1 MIPTQIAANV
11 VREDTPAVEAYFIV
25 TTSQHHRIALVC
37 DENDVLVGVIESR
50 EVDPGAVDVR
60 SRVCGDIC
68 RRDFRSLSADQGDT
82 LYTRGRDIFSETAIE
97 TLPVLDARGIPTS
110 LFSRF
115 QAFFRQSYLQVDHA
129 HYAVG
134 LLDAAQLARSRGYDR
149 ISAVEF
155 GVAGGRG
162 LVALEVYA
170 REAGRLFGVSIDV
183 YGFDSGE
190 GLPAAVDYRDCT
202 QRWIGGDYRMD
213 VDTLRARLR
222 DAQLVL
228 GDIRDTTKTFF
239 AEFDPAPIAFISV
252 DVDLYS
258 PTVAILDM
266 LRADDERFTPI
277 VTMYFDDVFGEL
289 EFQGESLAIREFNES
304 SETVKISPEG
314 IAGVNMM
321 PALLNRFHEYPFKW
335 NAQLKWCNRF
345 AHPRFASPRV
355 AAESLGI

>member
-11 VREDTPAVEAYFIV
+11 VREDTPAVEAYYIV
-25 TTSQHHRIALVC
+25 MTSPHYRIALVC
-37 DENDVLVGVIESR
+37 DDDDVLVGVIGSR
-50 EVDPGAVDVR
+50 EVDPGAVNAR
-60 SRVCGDIC
+60 TLVCGDIC
-68 RRDFRSLSADQGDT
+68 RRDFRSLSADEGDA
-82 LYTRGRDIFSETAIE
+82 LYTRARDIFSEAAIQ
-97 TLPVLDARGIPTS
+97 TLPVVDAHGKPTS
-110 LFSRF
+110 LFGRF
-115 QAFFRQSYLQVDHA
+115 QAFFKQSYLEVDHP

-162 LVALEVYA
+162 LVALEAYA
-170 REAGRLFGVSIDV
+170 REAGRLFGLSIDV

-190 GLPAAVDYRDCT
+190 GLPAPVDYRDCT

-213 VDTLRARLR
+213 VDELRGRLH

-239 AEFDPAPIAFISV
+239 SEFNPAPIGFISV

-266 LRADDERFTPI
+266 LRGDDERFTPV
-277 VTMYFDDVFGEL
+277 VTMFFDDVFVDL
-289 EFQGESLAIREFNES
+289 EFQGESLAIHEFNAS
-304 SETVKISPEG
+304 SDTIKISPEG
-314 IAGVNMM
+314 LTGVNMM
-321 PALLNRFHEYPFKW
+321 PTLIDRFHEYMIDWK
-335 NAQLKWCNRF
+335 AQFKWCNRF
-345 AHPRFASPRV
+345 EHPRFASRR
-355 AAESLGI
+355 AASENLVI